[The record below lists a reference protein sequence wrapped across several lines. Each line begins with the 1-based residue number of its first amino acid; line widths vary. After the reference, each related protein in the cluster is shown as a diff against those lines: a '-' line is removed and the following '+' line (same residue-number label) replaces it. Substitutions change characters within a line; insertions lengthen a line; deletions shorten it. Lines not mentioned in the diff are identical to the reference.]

1 MSKYFLTITNTIFV
15 FLLASILSMGNAST
29 SNTIELTSIVEQEVT
44 LRDEQGNKIVKR
56 VPAEKVLPGKEVI
69 YTTRFKNNGSEP
81 AENVIISNPVPQ
93 HTVYK
98 LNSASGK
105 NTQVMFSANGGKS
118 FHFSNQLRAI
128 AEDGSERVAEAKDY
142 TDIRWI
148 YQGQLQPGGEGV
160 VEFRVVLQ

>member
-1 MSKYFLTITNTIFV
+1 MKYFLTITRTLCVFLMATIF
-15 FLLASILSMGNAST
+15 SIGNANT
-29 SNTIELTSIVEQEVT
+29 SNAIELTSIVEQEVT
-44 LRDEQGNKIVKR
+44 TLDEQGNKVVKR

-81 AENVIISNPVPQ
+81 AEDIVISNPIPQ

-98 LNSASGK
+98 LNSAAGK
-105 NTQVMFSANGGKS
+105 GTQVTYSANGGKS
-118 FHFSNQLRAI
+118 FHSSNQLRVVAQ
-128 AEDGSERVAEAKDY
+128 DGSERVAEAKDY

-148 YQGQLQPGGEGV
+148 YQGQLQPGDEGV